1 MKDIKVFT
9 PRKVVE
15 NDDMFGIPIYQRL
28 FEWNKESIEKLL
40 ADLVDAMSKDSRK
53 FYYIGMLTATRDN
66 DKYELVDGQQ
76 RFTVMTLLALT
87 FVYRKCQ
94 NREDWLSFI
103 KSNGD
108 NRLSFE
114 AREMDS
120 EFLSNLVSMGGRK
133 FYSQIL
139 EGKVPDG
146 KYVNRKMANGLKYMN
161 DYLDKIKDDISLDRL
176 SDFVFNKLAFFVSS
190 LPDAYSPKELNQ
202 YFERMNSTG
211 KNLEG
216 HEILKVLL
224 LQQVNEEC
232 GEEEYNEFVTAWN
245 MVSNMDKSL
254 FSIKSTGNRGRETYP
269 AFRSRCLKAI
279 RTAVQSE
286 EPIHAILYADKNS
299 TINNTDISEEQIK
312 EENIGDILEKIEK
325 EIQNG
330 TLPEKPKEGSK
341 DVAFSPIMSFPR
353 FLLQVLYFHLVNNNR
368 DGEDPWGKVNNAPAF
383 KVNEFFDEGKLI
395 TTFES
400 FLPKDEY
407 VQFIEELFVLRIIF
421 DYYVIRI
428 DNSKDDY
435 SLLMTKGLSG
445 SDIDDD
451 EAEADGSQEQIDG
464 RRLRTFESMLY
475 VNSIN
480 VTYYRWLPR
489 IFFSVMKN
497 DRISCSKLLDILKE
511 VDNDIHCDDESNFDY
526 GDIDRYWF
534 WRLDYYLWED
544 NLFKDKPDAVIS
556 SYRFRRNRSIEH
568 LHPQHDVNLREQ
580 WSDEQK
586 DCFFNLAMI
595 SPSFNST
602 QSDDPVGLKFARV
615 REQIDRN
622 DLESIKLY
630 EMFKESNGRSW
641 TKELAIRNGNKMID
655 ILIDSFNGEYENIE
669 DHLENVREYCE
680 EELSSN

>member
-9 PRKVVE
+9 PEEVVK

-40 ADLVDAMSKDSRK
+40 ADLVDAMTKNSSN
-53 FYYIGMLTATRDN
+53 YYIGMLTATFDKN
-66 DKYELVDGQQ
+66 NGKYELVDGQQ

-87 FVYRKCQ
+87 FVFRKCK
-94 NREDWLSFI
+94 NRKEWLSFI
-103 KSNGD
+103 KSD
-108 NRLSFE
+108 SENRLSFE
-114 AREMDS
+114 AREQDS
-120 EFLSNLVSMGGRK
+120 EFLSKFVSNGGK
-133 FYSQIL
+133 KLYSQII
-139 EGKVPDG
+139 EDKIPDG
-146 KYVNRKMANGLKYMN
+146 IYINRKMANGLKYMN
-161 DYLDKIKDDISLDRL
+161 DYLDTIEEDTEDRL
-176 SDFVFNKLAFFVSS
+176 SGFVFKKLAFFVSS
-190 LPDAYSPKELNQ
+190 LPDKYSPRELNQ

-232 GEEEYNEFVTAWN
+232 GEEKYNEFVTAWN
-245 MVSNMDKSL
+245 LVSNMDKSL
-254 FSIKSTGNRGRETYP
+254 FSIRSTGGKSRETYP
-269 AFRSRCLKAI
+269 AFRSRCLKAV
-279 RTAVQSE
+279 RMAVE
-286 EPIHAILYADKNS
+286 EEYPIHAVLDADKNV
-299 TINNTDISEEQIK
+299 TINNTQISEEQDHD
-312 EENIGDILEKIEK
+312 ERIGDLLEEVEN

-330 TLPEKPKEGSK
+330 ILPEKPKEGSK

-353 FLLQVLYFHLVNNNR
+353 FLLQVLYFHLVYKNK
-368 DGEDPWGKVNNAPAF
+368 DEEDPWKIINENSEF

-395 TTFES
+395 TTFEK
-400 FLPKDEY
+400 FLQKDEY

-615 REQIDRN
+615 REQIERN

-641 TKELAIRNGNKMID
+641 TKDLAIRNGKKMID
-655 ILIDSFNGEYENIE
+655 ILIDSFNGEYEYIE
-669 DHLENVREYCE
+669 DHLENVRESCE

>member
-1 MKDIKVFT
+1 
-9 PRKVVE
+9 
-15 NDDMFGIPIYQRL
+15 
-28 FEWNKESIEKLL
+28 
-40 ADLVDAMSKDSRK
+40 
-53 FYYIGMLTATRDN
+53 
-66 DKYELVDGQQ
+66 
-76 RFTVMTLLALT
+76 
-87 FVYRKCQ
+87 
-94 NREDWLSFI
+94 
-103 KSNGD
+103 
-108 NRLSFE
+108 
-114 AREMDS
+114 
-120 EFLSNLVSMGGRK
+120 
-133 FYSQIL
+133 
-139 EGKVPDG
+139 
-146 KYVNRKMANGLKYMN
+146 
-161 DYLDKIKDDISLDRL
+161 
-176 SDFVFNKLAFFVSS
+176 
-190 LPDAYSPKELNQ
+190 
-202 YFERMNSTG
+202 MNSTG

-254 FSIKSTGNRGRETYP
+254 FSIKITGNRVRETYP

-641 TKELAIRNGNKMID
+641 TKDLAIRNGNKMID

-669 DHLENVREYCE
+669 DHLKKVREYCE

>member
-9 PRKVVE
+9 PEEVVK

-40 ADLVDAMSKDSRK
+40 ADLVDAMTKNSSN
-53 FYYIGMLTATRDN
+53 YYIGMLTATFDKN
-66 DKYELVDGQQ
+66 NGKYELVDGQQ

-87 FVYRKCQ
+87 FVFRKCK
-94 NREDWLSFI
+94 NRKEWLSFI
-103 KSNGD
+103 KSD
-108 NRLSFE
+108 SENRLSFE
-114 AREMDS
+114 AREQDS
-120 EFLSNLVSMGGRK
+120 EFLSKFVSNGGK
-133 FYSQIL
+133 KLYSQII
-139 EGKVPDG
+139 EDKIPDG
-146 KYVNRKMANGLKYMN
+146 IYINRKMANGLKYMN
-161 DYLDKIKDDISLDRL
+161 DYLDTIEEDTEDRL
-176 SDFVFNKLAFFVSS
+176 SEFVFKKLAFFVSS
-190 LPDAYSPKELNQ
+190 LPDKYSPRELNQ

-232 GEEEYNEFVTAWN
+232 GEEKYNEFVTAWN
-245 MVSNMDKSL
+245 LVSNMDKSL
-254 FSIKSTGNRGRETYP
+254 FSIRSTGGKSRETYP
-269 AFRSRCLKAI
+269 AFRSRCLKAV
-279 RTAVQSE
+279 RMAVE
-286 EPIHAILYADKNS
+286 EEYPIHAVLSANKNV
-299 TINNTDISEEQIK
+299 TINNTQISEEQDHD
-312 EENIGDILEKIEK
+312 ERIGDLLEEVEN

-330 TLPEKPKEGSK
+330 ILPEKPKEGSK

-353 FLLQVLYFHLVNNNR
+353 FLLQVLYFHLVYKNK
-368 DGEDPWGKVNNAPAF
+368 DEEDPWKIINENSEF

-395 TTFES
+395 TTFEK
-400 FLPKDEY
+400 FLQKDEY

-615 REQIDRN
+615 REQIERN

-641 TKELAIRNGNKMID
+641 TKDLAIRNGKKMID
-655 ILIDSFNGEYENIE
+655 ILIDSFNGEYEYIE
-669 DHLENVREYCE
+669 DQLENVRESCE
-680 EELSSN
+680 EKLSSN